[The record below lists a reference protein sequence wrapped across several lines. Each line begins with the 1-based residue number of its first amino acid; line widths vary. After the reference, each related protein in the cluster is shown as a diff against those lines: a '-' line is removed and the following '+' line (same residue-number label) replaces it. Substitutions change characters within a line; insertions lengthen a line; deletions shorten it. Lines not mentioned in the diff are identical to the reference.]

1 MGTSEPMT
9 TGMDERTL
17 AFVDHVQSGGQVE
30 ADDWMPDEYRT
41 MAIKFIEMH
50 ANSEIMGAL
59 PEREWISRAP
69 SLRRKMSL
77 TAKVQDEVGHGHM
90 IYRVAEELGRSRDD
104 MLGDLMRG
112 RTKFHNVFHYP
123 TKSWGDVAVI
133 GSLVD
138 GGAIITQTALL
149 TTSLAPYARVMKRVC
164 AEESFHQRH
173 GEDLLLELAS
183 GTTEQRE
190 MLQDAVNRWWVPM
203 MHFFGPK
210 TPAEKDRL
218 LFWRIKTET
227 NETLRQRFFDRY
239 VPKLWDLGIS
249 VPDPDLAYDPSAADG
264 AGEWT
269 WTEPSWE
276 ELRQIAAGNGPM
288 TGTRLAWRIWMTDAN
303 SWARELMDEAH
314 LDLTPNAPL
323 TAGVGA

>member
-1 MGTSEPMT
+1 MSTIT
-9 TGMDERTL
+9 DDDLDRRT
-17 AFVDHVQSGGQVE
+17 ADFVQHVQSGGQVE

-41 MAIKFIEMH
+41 LAIKFIEMH
-50 ANSEIMGAL
+50 ANSEMMGAL
-59 PEREWISRAP
+59 PEREWIARAP
-69 SLRRKMSL
+69 TLRRKLSL

-90 IYRVAEELGRSRDD
+90 IYRVAEDLGKSRPD
-104 MLGDLMRG
+104 MLADLLNG

-138 GGAIITQTALL
+138 GAAIITQTALL

-183 GTTEQRE
+183 GTPEQRD
-190 MLQDAVNRWWVPM
+190 MLQEAVNRWWVPI

-218 LFWRIKTET
+218 LHWRIKTET

-239 VPKLWDLGIS
+239 VPKLWDLGIT
-249 VPDPDLAYDPSAADG
+249 VPDEALSYDANTDH
-264 AGEWT
+264 WT
-269 WTEPSWE
+269 WTEPSWD
-276 ELRQIAAGNGPM
+276 ELREVAKGNGPM
-288 TGTRLAWRIWMTDAN
+288 TATRLSWRIWMTDAN
-303 SWARELMDEAH
+303 AWARELMDLPRLEVAS
-314 LDLTPNAPL
+314 N
-323 TAGVGA
+323 

>member
-1 MGTSEPMT
+1 MT
-9 TGMDERTL
+9 ALDAAPPTDLDART
-17 AFVDHVQSGGQVE
+17 AGFVAHVQAGGQVE
-30 ADDWMPDEYRT
+30 ADDWMPDEYRA

-50 ANSEIMGAL
+50 ANSEMMGAL
-59 PEREWISRAP
+59 PEREWIARAP
-69 SLRRKMSL
+69 TLRRKLSL

-90 IYRVAEELGRSRDD
+90 IYRVAEDLGKPRPA
-104 MLGDLMRG
+104 MLADLLHG

-123 TKSWGDVAVI
+123 TETWGDVAVI

-138 GGAIITQTALL
+138 GAAIITQTALL

-183 GTTEQRE
+183 GTPAQRE
-190 MLQDAVNRWWVPM
+190 MLQDAVDRWWVPL

-210 TPAEKDRL
+210 TPAERDRL
-218 LFWRIKTET
+218 LHWRIKTET

-249 VPDPDLAYDPSAADG
+249 IPDPELRWDAAAADG
-264 AGEWT
+264 RGEWV
-269 WTEPSWE
+269 WTEPSWD
-276 ELRQIAAGNGPM
+276 ELRRIAAGDGPM
-288 TGTRLAWRIWMTDAN
+288 TATRLSWRIWMDDAN
-303 SWARELMDEAH
+303 RWARTMMAD
-314 LDLTPNAPL
+314 
-323 TAGVGA
+323 V

>member
-1 MGTSEPMT
+1 MSTIT
-9 TGMDERTL
+9 DDDLDRRTADFL
-17 AFVDHVQSGGQVE
+17 QHVQSGGQVE

-41 MAIKFIEMH
+41 LAIKFIEMH
-50 ANSEIMGAL
+50 ANSEMMGAL
-59 PEREWISRAP
+59 PEREWIARAP
-69 SLRRKMSL
+69 TLRRKLSL

-90 IYRVAEELGRSRDD
+90 IYRVAEDLGKSRPD
-104 MLGDLMRG
+104 MLADLLNG

-138 GGAIITQTALL
+138 GAAIITQTALL

-183 GTTEQRE
+183 GTPEQRD
-190 MLQDAVNRWWVPM
+190 MLQEAVNRWWVPI

-218 LFWRIKTET
+218 LHWRIKTET

-239 VPKLWDLGIS
+239 VPKLWDLGIT
-249 VPDPDLAYDPSAADG
+249 VPDEALSYDANTDH
-264 AGEWT
+264 WT
-269 WTEPSWE
+269 WTEPSWD
-276 ELRQIAAGNGPM
+276 ELREVAKGNGPM
-288 TGTRLAWRIWMTDAN
+288 TATRLSWRIWMTDAN
-303 SWARELMDEAH
+303 AWARELMDLPRLEVAS
-314 LDLTPNAPL
+314 N
-323 TAGVGA
+323 

>member
-1 MGTSEPMT
+1 MSTIT
-9 TGMDERTL
+9 DDDLDRRT
-17 AFVDHVQSGGQVE
+17 ADFVQHVQSGGQVE

-41 MAIKFIEMH
+41 LAIKFIEMH
-50 ANSEIMGAL
+50 ANSEMMGAL
-59 PEREWISRAP
+59 PEREWIARAP
-69 SLRRKMSL
+69 TLRRKLSL

-90 IYRVAEELGRSRDD
+90 IYRVAEDLGKSRPD
-104 MLGDLMRG
+104 MLADLLNG

-138 GGAIITQTALL
+138 GAAIITQTALL

-183 GTTEQRE
+183 GTPEQRD
-190 MLQDAVNRWWVPM
+190 MLQEAVNRWWVPI

-218 LFWRIKTET
+218 LHWRIKTET

-239 VPKLWDLGIS
+239 VPKLWDLGIT
-249 VPDPDLAYDPSAADG
+249 VPDEALSYDANTDH
-264 AGEWT
+264 WT
-269 WTEPSWE
+269 WTEPSWD
-276 ELRQIAAGNGPM
+276 ELREVAKGNGPM
-288 TGTRLAWRIWMTDAN
+288 TATRLSWRIWMTDAN
-303 SWARELMDEAH
+303 AWARELMDLPRLAVES
-314 LDLTPNAPL
+314 N
-323 TAGVGA
+323 

>member
-1 MGTSEPMT
+1 MSTTAPPAETTAESLSEEDRT
-9 TGMDERTL
+9 T
-17 AFVDHVQSGGQVE
+17 AFVEHVQGGGQIE
-30 ADDWMPDEYRT
+30 ADEWMPEEYRRL
-41 MAIKFIEMH
+41 AIKFIEMH
-50 ANSEIMGAL
+50 ANSEMMGAL
-59 PEREWISRAP
+59 PEREWIARAP
-69 SLRRKMSL
+69 TLRRKMSL

-90 IYRVAEELGRSRDD
+90 IYRVAEDLGKPRPE
-104 MLGDLMRG
+104 MLADLLAG

-138 GGAIITQTALL
+138 GAAIITQTALL

-183 GTTEQRE
+183 GTPEQRE
-190 MLQDAVNRWWVPM
+190 MLQEAVDRWWVPI

-218 LFWRIKTET
+218 LYWRIKTET

-239 VPKLWDLGIS
+239 VPKLWDLGITI
-249 VPDPDLAYDPSAADG
+249 PDEALSYHPAAD
-264 AGEWT
+264 EWT
-269 WTEPSWE
+269 WTEPSWD
-276 ELRQIAAGNGPM
+276 ELREVARGNGPM
-288 TGTRLAWRIWMTDAN
+288 TATRLSWRIWMTDAN
-303 SWARELMDEAH
+303 AWAREVMDLPALATAQEA
-314 LDLTPNAPL
+314 A
-323 TAGVGA
+323 

>member
-1 MGTSEPMT
+1 
-9 TGMDERTL
+9 DARTRS
-17 AFVDHVQSGGQVE
+17 FVDHVQSGGQVE
-30 ADDWMPDEYRT
+30 ADDWMPDEYRA

-69 SLRRKMSL
+69 TLRRKMSL

-90 IYRVAEELGRSRDD
+90 IYRVAEDLGKPRAQ
-104 MLGDLMRG
+104 MLADLMNG

-123 TKSWGDVAVI
+123 TKSWGDVAII

-138 GGAIITQTALL
+138 GAAIITQTALL

-183 GTTEQRE
+183 GTEAQRA
-190 MLQDAVNRWWVPM
+190 MLQDAVNRWWIPV

-218 LFWRIKTET
+218 LYWRIKSET

-239 VPKLWDLGIS
+239 VPKLWDLGIT
-249 VPDPDLAYDPSAADG
+249 VPDPDLSYDTETDH
-264 AGEWT
+264 WT
-269 WTEPSWE
+269 WTEPSWD
-276 ELRQIAAGNGPM
+276 ELKKVASGHGPM
-288 TGTRLAWRIWMTDAN
+288 TATRLSWRIWMTDAN
-303 SWARELMDEAH
+303 AWARELMDEPR
-314 LDLTPNAPL
+314 LDVTLPGAGEDAAGAPM
-323 TAGVGA
+323 AGVDGGSV

>member
-1 MGTSEPMT
+1 MSVITDTSADTAE
-9 TGMDERTL
+9 GVEARTA
-17 AFVDHVQSGGQVE
+17 AFVEHVQSGGQVE

-41 MAIKFIEMH
+41 LAIKFIEMH
-50 ANSEIMGAL
+50 ANSEMMGAL
-59 PEREWISRAP
+59 PEREWIARAP
-69 SLRRKMSL
+69 TLRRKMSL

-90 IYRVAEELGRSRDD
+90 IYRVAEDLGKSRVD
-104 MLGDLMRG
+104 MLTDLMNG
-112 RTKFHNVFHYP
+112 RTKFHTVFHYP

-138 GGAIITQTALL
+138 GAAIITQTALL

-183 GTTEQRE
+183 GTPAQRE
-190 MLQDAVNRWWVPM
+190 MLQEAVDRWWIPI

-218 LFWRIKTET
+218 LHWRIKTEL

-249 VPDPDLAYDPSAADG
+249 IPDEALAYDAAADS
-264 AGEWT
+264 WT
-269 WTEPSWE
+269 WTEPSWD
-276 ELRQIAAGNGPM
+276 ELREVARGNGPM
-288 TGTRLAWRIWMTDAN
+288 TATRLSWRIWMSEAN
-303 SWARELMDEAH
+303 AWARELMDLPRLE
-314 LDLTPNAPL
+314 LTHPTPKA
-323 TAGVGA
+323 AA